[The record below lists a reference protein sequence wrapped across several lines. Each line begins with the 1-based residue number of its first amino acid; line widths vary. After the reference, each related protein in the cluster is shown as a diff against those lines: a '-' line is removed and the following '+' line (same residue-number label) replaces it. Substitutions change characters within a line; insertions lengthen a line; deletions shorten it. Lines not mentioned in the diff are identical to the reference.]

1 MEIYHSYSAED
12 TSPIFP
18 KPDTK
23 PHRLPRSY
31 SFPSLLAK
39 LSKTLALL
47 GVLLVISSFLPS
59 VWYSIK
65 TNGGLKISELIALT
79 AKKSVEKTTSIVPQ
93 EPDYQPRYDPKLPA
107 ENRIKMISVGID
119 TPIREAT
126 IDDFETALKKGV
138 WRVSDFG
145 TPYSREKPA
154 IFAAHR
160 YGYLAWSIP
169 YRLKNS
175 FYSLPKLKVGDTV
188 EIIWRQRKYVYE
200 VYAESKGDE
209 ITDYTASLILY
220 TCEALNS
227 PVRIFKY
234 ARLIKI

>member
-12 TSPIFP
+12 ASPIPPRFDKKPRHFP
-18 KPDTK
+18 N
-23 PHRLPRSY
+23 
-31 SFPSLLAK
+31 LLVR
-39 LSKTLALL
+39 LSKIFALL
-47 GVLLVISSFLPS
+47 GIFLVISSFLPS

-65 TNGGLKISELIALT
+65 SNGGFKISELITLT
-79 AKKSVEKTTSIVPQ
+79 AKKSAEKSTPVVSK
-93 EPDYQPRYDPKLPA
+93 ESDYQPGYDPKLPV
-107 ENRIKMISVGID
+107 ENRLKIISAGID

-126 IDDFETALKKGV
+126 IDNSEVALKKGV

-145 TPYSREKPA
+145 TPYSRERPA
-154 IFAAHR
+154 ILAAHR

-175 FYSLPKLKVGDTV
+175 FYNLPKLKVGDTV
-188 EIIWRQRKYVYE
+188 EIVWRQRKYMYE

-209 ITDYTASLILY
+209 ITDYSASLILY

-234 ARLIKI
+234 ARLLEI